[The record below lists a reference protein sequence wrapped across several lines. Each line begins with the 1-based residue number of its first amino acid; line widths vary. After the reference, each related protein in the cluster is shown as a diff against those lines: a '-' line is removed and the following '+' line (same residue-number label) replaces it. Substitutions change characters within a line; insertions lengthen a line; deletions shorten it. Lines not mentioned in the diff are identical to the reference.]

1 MRARVLS
8 AAAVLAVLCTISA
21 CTSGSSGSRHTLYE
35 SFDAIAADSSAIV
48 VGAVALQRTE
58 GDTTISSFVVESS
71 PTNPQLGAN
80 VDGGANP
87 IEPGDVVEVRQM
99 TDPWLVRGGQYAL
112 FLTPSMLSGDAA
124 SQYFVTGAEAGIY
137 VRDGDVFRRV
147 AADSGDTLPDTM
159 ELGE

>member
-1 MRARVLS
+1 M
-8 AAAVLAVLCTISA
+8 
-21 CTSGSSGSRHTLYE
+21 
-35 SFDAIAADSSAIV
+35 
-48 VGAVALQRTE
+48 
-58 GDTTISSFVVESS
+58 VESS

-99 TDPWLVRGGQYAL
+99 TDPRLVRGGQYAL